1 MTSFFRDT
9 AFGWTFR
16 TLSGGRLFAWDEF
29 KDPELVKRYMRTA
42 EPADAAAIQGKEK
55 KEEEKSDDSDSVKD
69 DNQSTNSDAESGV
82 DVQLITWMDNDPEV
96 NYNSIL

>member
-9 AFGWTFR
+9 PFGWTFR

-29 KDPELVKRYMRTA
+29 KDQELVQRYLRSA
-42 EPADAAAIQGKEK
+42 EPADAAAIQGNEK
-55 KEEEKSDDSDSVKD
+55 KEEKSDDSDSVKD

-82 DVQLITWMDNDPEV
+82 DVQLISWLENDPEV
-96 NYNSIL
+96 NGGLL